1 MSSLAFLLG
10 LILLTMAD
18 QTASHLSSGGPH
30 IADVN
35 ILLPPKMTHPVEYRL
50 QGSDG
55 CFKWSW
61 DHHDILSVLPEYNAT
76 GHCST
81 SARLTSVAPYSGRKE
96 TAVYA
101 TDVNTGV
108 VIRCKVFIDK
118 LSRIQI
124 FHNSVKLDLDGL
136 ATLQVRAFDDE
147 ENVFSSLV
155 GLQFMWQLLSETNV
169 HHLVHVPLKDS
180 PLSDCGGLCGDLDV
194 QIKLE
199 DNGVFSDMYVV
210 KGIEIGH
217 EIVSVHLLEPQFKHM
232 ADKIVLTVAEA
243 MSLEPPSPV
252 LVLVGAAVRYNLKV
266 IRENKAQVVNL
277 PSPHHQWSSSNSSV
291 ANVDSTSGLTNALS
305 LGVTNVIVEDTRVT
319 GHIQVSSLNVVLP
332 DSLSL
337 YMTPL
342 SASGDPVQGTK
353 AIPSMTRWF
362 GVSGHQYLI
371 QMKVFSQGPDAQEIY
386 ITENDDLKLSKT
398 HSDYWQIFPVSDDIA
413 VKHSW
418 QNSVVLKATSW
429 GQGKLTASLTYFSA
443 LDETKEVLKVVQ
455 ELTICDQVKFSLNKT
470 VASPTILLP
479 WVPSIYQE
487 VELKVSGGCA
497 KASTDYKW
505 YSSDMGIVSVSASG
519 VVQAKKP
526 GKATIKVLSIF
537 DSFNYDEV
545 VIEVSVPTSM
555 SMLPNFPVE
564 TVVGSHL
571 QAAVTM
577 KASNGAYFYRCD
589 AFSSIV
595 RWKVGSGPFN
605 IVKGEAADL
614 HMLGSAEFHTSSYGA
629 PCSWAELY
637 ASASGRA
644 TLHAT
649 LPNEYH
655 NSGSSFHGPIVLKAS
670 SLIGAYPPL
679 NVRQAGD
686 GNHYGGYFFD
696 LALTETD
703 NPLVKLDKVYLVP
716 GTCLDIMLL
725 GGPEQWKIGVEFVE
739 TVEILNK
746 EHGHTDDG
754 ASVQRLSETYRSLY
768 RVSCEMLGT
777 YNIVFKRGNL
787 VGEDHPM
794 PAVADVLM
802 SLICSIPT
810 SIVMIAD
817 EPVNHLEVIRT
828 AIQADRSSG
837 RIRVTPITVANNR
850 TIRLAAVGIS
860 SNGEAFGNSSSLHLQ
875 WELNSCD
882 GLAYWDDADN
892 LQRPKYSWEK
902 FLSLQNVSGV
912 CIVRAT
918 AIGFY
923 NTMGHH
929 LESSENALTDAI
941 HLQLVSTLRISPEF
955 HLVVFN
961 PNAKVN
967 LAITGGSCFLKVGVN
982 DSQVVEVIQPPTDLQ
997 CSQLVLSPKGLGTAL
1012 VTVKDIGLA
1021 PPLAASAVV
1030 QVAEIDWIKIVSPEV
1045 ICLMEGNSQTIDIVA
1060 GISDGRTFDSY
1071 QFAYINIQVHV
1082 EDQII
1087 EVLDINSNTGGG
1099 YINVPEFK
1107 IFASHLGI
1115 TTFFVSA
1122 MQQSGHE
1129 IFSQPIMV
1137 EVYAAPEI
1145 HPHDIFLVPG
1155 ASYVLTLKGGPT
1167 LGVNVEYTSMDDEV
1181 ATIDRSSGRL
1191 SASLPGNT
1199 TISATVLKNGETVIC
1214 RAYTT
1219 VKVGVPSSVILNAQ
1233 SELLGVGKEMPLYP
1247 VFSEGDLFSVYEQCQ
1262 DYHWS
1267 GEDEKVLSFYGLEH
1281 LNSEKYGSQLDYA
1294 EKFRFTSH
1302 ISEED
1307 LGFIKVVLGRSA
1319 GRTNV
1324 AVSFSCEFV
1333 SSGSKSWRRIYNAS
1347 VSISV
1352 VPDPPLALGVPI
1364 TWILP
1369 PHYTTSSLLPLSSE
1383 LHGQWDTQSHKGT
1396 IIYSLLRNVPYKN
1409 EVLQKDVISIEGDR
1423 IKTSESNNLACIQAK
1438 DRMTGRIEI
1447 AACVKVAEVA
1457 QIRIS
1462 DDWLPFR
1469 GVNLVLGAELSLPI
1483 VYLDALGN
1491 RFHEAYDIVLFDA
1504 ETDNP
1509 DVVSVNTTLGGSGII
1524 HLKAMR
1530 HGRALVRVSIASM
1543 PLKSDYILISVGAHI
1558 HPQNPVIHIGSHV
1571 NFSIEGLNDQISG
1584 RWLTANESVISVSP
1598 LSGEAEVIGEGST
1611 QVHFEALSM
1620 KLRTTVTVLTDDI
1633 VSVDAP
1639 RETLTNVPFPTKG
1652 YNFSVKISD
1661 KFKAF
1666 GNTKGLQYVCRVD
1679 PPFVGYSNPWID
1691 LDTGNSYCLFFP
1703 YTPEHLVRFK
1713 SKEMKPDIT
1722 VSINASLRGADHVS
1736 GSASALFVG
1745 GFSVLEMGKL
1755 NLTPDSNKT
1764 IITILGNTDVE
1775 IYWHDRDLLLVTPIH
1790 KEGFGI
1796 GGRAKYEVRMLGTK
1810 RFKDTIF
1817 ITLPS
1822 NGQSVEI
1829 YVNSDPGET
1838 PASETTTISYTFWPT
1853 VLGGLA
1859 ILILIVVVFK
1869 YYSDKPDRS
1878 HIPVAPATPS
1888 MAAPITPERGSPAD
1902 VSDLSP
1908 RTPQP
1913 FMDYVRRTIDETPY
1927 YRREPRRRLLCVNSR
1942 RKIFI
1947 GGLARETTT
1956 AQFVKHFGNY
1966 GEIIDSVIMKDRKT
1980 GQPRGFGFVTY
1991 ADPSVVD
1998 TVIEETHVIN
2008 GKQVEIKRTIPRGA
2022 MGSKDFKTKKIFVG
2036 GIPTTVNEDEFSD
2049 FFSQFGEVKEHQIM
2063 RDHSTGRSRGF
2074 GFVTFET
2081 EQAVDNLLDKG
2092 NKLEFAGAQVE
2103 IKKAEP
2109 KKQTTLP
2116 PPPSKRYNDSRPAYG
2131 GGYGDSYGG
2140 FGGGGG
2146 YGGAGAYR
2154 STASAYAGR
2163 GTAYG
2168 GYSGSEF
2175 GGYGVYG
2182 GGGIGAYRGE
2192 PSVGGYAGR
2201 YGGAY
2206 SRGYDLGGGGGY
2218 GGTGGESY
2226 GGYGS
2231 AGGGAGGG
2239 YGSGSGYDAGFGGG
2253 YGGGSG
2259 ASFYGSSRGGYG
2271 GAGSGRYHP
2280 YGR

>member
-1 MSSLAFLLG
+1 MSSFAVLLG
-10 LILLTMAD
+10 LVLLTMAD
-18 QTASHLSSGGPH
+18 PTASHLSSGGPH
-30 IADVN
+30 ITDVN

-61 DHHDILSVLPEYNAT
+61 DHHDILSVLPEYNST
-76 GHCST
+76 SHCST
-81 SARLTSVAPYSGRKE
+81 SARLRSVAPYSGRKE

-124 FHNSVKLDLDGL
+124 FHNSIKLDLDGL
-136 ATLQVRAFDDE
+136 ATLQVRAFDNE

-155 GLQFMWQLLSETNV
+155 GLQFMWQLMPETNV
-169 HHLVHVPLKDS
+169 LLHHLVHVPLKDS

-199 DNGVFSDMYVV
+199 DSGVFSDMYVV

-217 EIVSVHLLEPQFKHM
+217 EIVSVHLLERQFKHM

-243 MSLEPPSPV
+243 MSLDPPSPV
-252 LVLVGAAVRYNLKV
+252 LVLIGAAVHYNLKV
-266 IRENKAQVVNL
+266 IRGNKAQVVSL

-291 ANVDSTSGLTNALS
+291 AHVDSMTGLTNALS

-319 GHIQVSSLNVVLP
+319 GHIQGSSLNVVVP

-353 AIPSMTRWF
+353 AIPSMTRWY

-398 HSDYWQIFPVSDDIA
+398 QSNYWKFFPVSDDIA

-418 QNSVVLKATSW
+418 QNSVVLKATSR

-443 LDETKEVLKVVQ
+443 LNETKEVLKVVQ
-455 ELTICDQVKFSLNKT
+455 EVIICDQVKFSLDKS
-470 VASPTILLP
+470 VASQTILLP
-479 WVPSIYQE
+479 WAPAVYQE
-487 VELKVSGGCA
+487 VELKVTGGCA

-505 YSSDMGIVSVSASG
+505 FSSDMGIVSVSTSG

-545 VIEVSVPTSM
+545 VIEVSVPASM
-555 SMLPNFPVE
+555 SMLHNFPVE
-564 TVVGSHL
+564 TVVGSQL

-577 KASNGAYFYRCD
+577 EASNGAYFYRCD
-589 AFSSIV
+589 AFRSFIK
-595 RWKVGSGPFN
+595 WKVGSGPFI
-605 IVKGEAADL
+605 IVNAKGEASDL
-614 HMLGSAEFHTSSYGA
+614 DMLRNAEFHTSSYGS
-629 PCSWAELY
+629 PCSWADLY

-649 LPNEYH
+649 LSKEYH
-655 NSGSSFHGPIVLKAS
+655 NFESSFHGPIVLKAS
-670 SLIGAYPPL
+670 SLIAAYPPL

-696 LALTETD
+696 LALTESD
-703 NPLVKLDKVYLVP
+703 NPLVKLDKMYLVP
-716 GTCLDIMLL
+716 GTHLDVMLL
-725 GGPEQWKIGVEFVE
+725 GGPEQWKDGVEFVE
-739 TVEILNK
+739 TVEIFNK
-746 EHGHTDDG
+746 EHGHIDDG
-754 ASVQRLSETYRSLY
+754 ASVQRLSETNKSLY

-787 VGEDHPM
+787 VGDDHPL
-794 PAVADVLM
+794 PTVADVLL

-810 SIVMIAD
+810 SIVLIAD
-817 EPVNHLEVIRT
+817 EPVNQLEVIRT

-837 RIRVTPITVANNR
+837 RIHVTPITVANER
-850 TIRLAAVGIS
+850 TIRLAAVGIG
-860 SNGEAFGNSSSLHLQ
+860 SNGEEFANSSSLHLQ
-875 WELNSCD
+875 WELSSCD
-882 GLAYWDDADN
+882 GMAYWDDADD
-892 LQRPKYSWEK
+892 LQRSKYSWER
-902 FLSLQNVSGV
+902 FLSLQNVSGL

-918 AIGFY
+918 VIGFHD
-923 NTMGHH
+923 TMGHH
-929 LESSENALTDAI
+929 NSLPLLESSENVLTDAI
-941 HLQLVSTLRISPEF
+941 RLQLVSTLRISPELQ
-955 HLVVFN
+955 LVVFN

-967 LAITGGSCFLKVGVN
+967 LAITGGSCFLKVIVN

-1012 VTVKDIGLA
+1012 VTVYDIGLA

-1030 QVAEIDWIKIVSPEV
+1030 QVADIDWIKIMSPEV
-1045 ICLMEGNSQTIDIVA
+1045 ISLMEGNSLTIDLMA

-1087 EVLDINSNTGGG
+1087 EVLDVNDISNTGSG
-1099 YINVPEFK
+1099 YVNVPKLK
-1107 IFASHLGI
+1107 IFATHLGI

-1122 MQQSGHE
+1122 LQQSGHE
-1129 IFSQPIMV
+1129 ILSQPIMV
-1137 EVYAAPEI
+1137 EVYAPPEI
-1145 HPHDIFLVPG
+1145 HPHGIFLVPG
-1155 ASYVLTLKGGPT
+1155 AAYVLTLKGGPT
-1167 LGVNVEYTSMDDEV
+1167 IGVNVEYMSMDDEV

-1191 SASLPGNT
+1191 SASSPGNT
-1199 TISATVLKNGETVIC
+1199 TIRATVLKNGDTVIC
-1214 RAYTT
+1214 QAYTS

-1233 SELLGVGKEMPLYP
+1233 SELLGVGHEIPLYP

-1262 DYHWS
+1262 NYQWIV
-1267 GEDEKVLSFYGLEH
+1267 EDGKVLSFYVLEH
-1281 LNSEKYGSQLDYA
+1281 LNGEKYRTQLDHA
-1294 EKFRFTSH
+1294 EKFQFTSH
-1302 ISEED
+1302 MSEEE
-1307 LGFIKVVLGRSA
+1307 LGFIKVVFGRSA
-1319 GRTNV
+1319 GRTNI
-1324 AVSFSCEFV
+1324 AVSFLCEFV
-1333 SSGSKSWRRIYNAS
+1333 SPGSKSWRRIYNAS
-1347 VSISV
+1347 VSILV
-1352 VPDPPLALGVPI
+1352 VPDLPLALGVPI

-1369 PHYTTSSLLPLSSE
+1369 PHYTTTSLLPLTSE
-1383 LHGQWDTQSHKGT
+1383 SHGQWDSQSHKGT
-1396 IIYSLLRNVPYKN
+1396 IIYSLLRNVPDKN
-1409 EVLQKDVISIEGDR
+1409 EVVQKDAISIIGDK

-1469 GVNLVLGAELSLPI
+1469 GINLAVGAEISLPV

-1491 RFHEAYDIVLFDA
+1491 RFYEAYDTVPFDVD
-1504 ETDNP
+1504 TNYP
-1509 DVVSVNTTLGGSGII
+1509 DVVSINTTLGGSGTI

-1530 HGRALVRVSIASM
+1530 HGRALVRISIASI

-1584 RWLTANESVISVSP
+1584 QWFTANGSVISVSP
-1598 LSGEAEVIGEGST
+1598 LSGVAEVIGEGTT
-1611 QVHFEALSM
+1611 QVYFEASSV
-1620 KLRTTVTVLTDDI
+1620 KLRTTVTVPTEDI

-1652 YNFSVKISD
+1652 YNFSVKISTSHSD

-1666 GNTKGLQYVCRVD
+1666 GNTKTLQYVCRVD
-1679 PPFVGYSNPWID
+1679 PPFVGYSKPWLD

-1713 SKEMKPDIT
+1713 SKDMKPDIS

-1745 GFSVLEMGKL
+1745 GFSVMEMDRDSIQL

-1764 IITILGNTDVE
+1764 ITILGNTDVE
-1775 IYWHDRDLLLVTPIH
+1775 IYWRDRDLLLITPIH

-1796 GGRAKYEVRMLGTK
+1796 GGRAKYEVKMLGNK

-1817 ITLPS
+1817 ITLPA

-1829 YVNSDPGET
+1829 DVNGEPGEKA
-1838 PASETTTISYTFWPT
+1838 ASESTINYTLWAT
-1853 VLGGLA
+1853 VLGCLA
-1859 ILILIVVVFK
+1859 LILIVVVSIN
-1869 YYSDKPDRS
+1869 YLDRPDRS
-1878 HIPVAPATPS
+1878 QASAAPATPS
-1888 MAAPITPERGSPAD
+1888 TAAPVTPERSYPAV
-1902 VSDLSP
+1902 VSELSP

-1913 FMDYVRRTIDETPY
+1913 FIDYVRRTIDETPY
-1927 YRREPRRRLLCVNSR
+1927 YKREPRRRVNP
-1942 RKIFI
+1942 
-1947 GGLARETTT
+1947 
-1956 AQFVKHFGNY
+1956 QN
-1966 GEIIDSVIMKDRKT
+1966 
-1980 GQPRGFGFVTY
+1980 
-1991 ADPSVVD
+1991 
-1998 TVIEETHVIN
+1998 
-2008 GKQVEIKRTIPRGA
+2008 
-2022 MGSKDFKTKKIFVG
+2022 
-2036 GIPTTVNEDEFSD
+2036 
-2049 FFSQFGEVKEHQIM
+2049 
-2063 RDHSTGRSRGF
+2063 
-2074 GFVTFET
+2074 TF
-2081 EQAVDNLLDKG
+2081 
-2092 NKLEFAGAQVE
+2092 
-2103 IKKAEP
+2103 
-2109 KKQTTLP
+2109 
-2116 PPPSKRYNDSRPAYG
+2116 
-2131 GGYGDSYGG
+2131 
-2140 FGGGGG
+2140 
-2146 YGGAGAYR
+2146 
-2154 STASAYAGR
+2154 
-2163 GTAYG
+2163 
-2168 GYSGSEF
+2168 
-2175 GGYGVYG
+2175 
-2182 GGGIGAYRGE
+2182 
-2192 PSVGGYAGR
+2192 
-2201 YGGAY
+2201 
-2206 SRGYDLGGGGGY
+2206 
-2218 GGTGGESY
+2218 
-2226 GGYGS
+2226 
-2231 AGGGAGGG
+2231 
-2239 YGSGSGYDAGFGGG
+2239 
-2253 YGGGSG
+2253 
-2259 ASFYGSSRGGYG
+2259 
-2271 GAGSGRYHP
+2271 
-2280 YGR
+2280 

>member
-1 MSSLAFLLG
+1 MSPSFAFLLG
-10 LILLTMAD
+10 LVLLTMAD

-61 DHHDILSVLPEYNAT
+61 DHHDILSVLPEYNST
-76 GHCST
+76 SHCST
-81 SARLTSVAPYSGRKE
+81 SAQLRSVASYSGRKE

-101 TDVNTGV
+101 TDINTGV

-155 GLQFMWQLLSETNV
+155 GLQFMWQLETNEPL

-199 DNGVFSDMYVV
+199 DSGVFSDMYVV

-217 EIVSVHLLEPQFKHM
+217 EIVSVHLLEPQFKYM
-232 ADKIVLTVAEA
+232 ADTIVLTVAEA

-252 LVLVGAAVRYNLKV
+252 LVLVGAAVCYNLKV
-266 IRENKAQVVNL
+266 IRGNKAQVVTL

-291 ANVDSTSGLTNALS
+291 AHVDSLTGLTNALS

-337 YMTPL
+337 YLTPL

-353 AIPSMTRWF
+353 AIPSMTRWY

-398 HSDYWQIFPVSDDIA
+398 QSDYWQIFPVSDDIA

-418 QNSVVLKATSW
+418 QNSVVLKATSR

-443 LDETKEVLKVVQ
+443 LNETKEVLKVVQ
-455 ELTICDQVKFSLNKT
+455 EVTICDQVKFSLDKS
-470 VASPTILLP
+470 VATILLP
-479 WVPSIYQE
+479 WVPAVYQE

-505 YSSDMGIVSVSASG
+505 FSSDMGIVSVSASG

-545 VIEVSVPTSM
+545 VIEVSVPASM
-555 SMLPNFPVE
+555 SMLLNFPVE

-589 AFSSIV
+589 AFSSFIK
-595 RWKVGSGPFN
+595 WKVESGPFI
-605 IVKGEAADL
+605 IVKGEASDS
-614 HMLGSAEFHTSSYGA
+614 HMLGNAEFHTSTYGS
-629 PCSWAELY
+629 PCSWADLY

-644 TLHAT
+644 TLHAA

-655 NSGSSFHGPIVLKAS
+655 NYESSFHGPTVLKAS
-670 SLIGAYPPL
+670 SLIAAYPPL
-679 NVRQAGD
+679 SVRQAGD

-696 LALTETD
+696 LTLTETD
-703 NPLVKLDKVYLVP
+703 NPLVKLDKMYLVP
-716 GTCLDIMLL
+716 GTHLDVMLL
-725 GGPEQWKIGVEFVE
+725 GGPEQWKNGVEFVE
-739 TVEILNK
+739 TRDILNK
-746 EHGHTDDG
+746 EHGHIDDG

-777 YNIVFKRGNL
+777 YSIVFKRGNL
-787 VGEDHPM
+787 VGDDHPV
-794 PAVADVLM
+794 PAVADVSL

-810 SIVMIAD
+810 SIALIAD
-817 EPVNHLEVIRT
+817 EPVNQLEVIRT
-828 AIQADRSSG
+828 AIQADRSSE
-837 RIRVTPITVANNR
+837 RIRVTPITVANER
-850 TIRLAAVGIS
+850 TIRLAAVGITS
-860 SNGEAFGNSSSLHLQ
+860 SGEAFANSSSLHLQ
-875 WELNSCD
+875 WELSNCD
-882 GLAYWDDADN
+882 GMAYWDDADN
-892 LQRPKYSWEK
+892 LQRSKYSWEN
-902 FLSLQNVSGV
+902 FLSLQNVSGL

-918 AIGFY
+918 VIAFH
-923 NTMGHH
+923 NTMVQHNTIPL
-929 LESSENALTDAI
+929 LESSENVLTDAI
-941 HLQLVSTLRISPEF
+941 RLQLVSTLRISPEN

-967 LAITGGSCFLKVGVN
+967 LAISGGSCFLKVVVN

-1012 VTVKDIGLA
+1012 VTVYDIGLA

-1030 QVAEIDWIKIVSPEV
+1030 QVAEIDWIKIMSPEV
-1045 ICLMEGNSQTIDIVA
+1045 ISLMEGSSQTIDIMA

-1071 QFAYINIQVHV
+1071 QFAYISVQVHV

-1087 EVLDINSNTGGG
+1087 GVSDINDISNTDGG
-1099 YINVPEFK
+1099 YINVPKFK

-1122 MQQSGHE
+1122 LQQSGHE
-1129 IFSQPIMV
+1129 ILSQPIMV
-1137 EVYAAPEI
+1137 EVYAAPEV

-1167 LGVNVEYTSMDDEV
+1167 VGVNVEYTSMDDEV
-1181 ATIDRSSGRL
+1181 ATIDGSSGQL
-1191 SASLPGNT
+1191 SARLPGNT
-1199 TISATVLKNGETVIC
+1199 TIRARVLKNGDTVIC
-1214 RAYTT
+1214 QAYTS

-1262 DYHWS
+1262 NYHWS
-1267 GEDEKVLSFYGLEH
+1267 GEDENVLSFYGLEH
-1281 LNSEKYGSQLDYA
+1281 LNSEEYGSQQDYA

-1302 ISEED
+1302 ISEEE

-1319 GRTNV
+1319 GRTNI

-1369 PHYTTSSLLPLSSE
+1369 PRYTTTSLLPLSSE
-1383 LHGQWDTQSHKGT
+1383 SHGQRESQSHKGT
-1396 IIYSLLRNVPYKN
+1396 IIYSLLRNVPDKN
-1409 EVLQKDVISIEGDR
+1409 EVLQKDAISVDGDR
-1423 IKTSESNNLACIQAK
+1423 IKTSESNSLACIQAK

-1469 GVNLVLGAELSLPI
+1469 GINLGLGAELSLPV
-1483 VYLDALGN
+1483 VYLDVLGN
-1491 RFHEAYDIVLFDA
+1491 RFYEAYDTVLFDV

-1509 DVVSVNTTLGGSGII
+1509 DVVSLNTTLAGSGII

-1530 HGRALVRVSIASM
+1530 HGRALVRVSIASI

-1598 LSGEAEVIGEGST
+1598 LSGEAEVIGEGTT
-1611 QVHFEALSM
+1611 QVHFEAPSM

-1633 VSVDAP
+1633 VSVEAP

-1661 KFKAF
+1661 KYKAF
-1666 GNTKGLQYVCRVD
+1666 GNTKGFQYVCRVD
-1679 PPFVGYSNPWID
+1679 PPFVGYSKPWID

-1713 SKEMKPDIT
+1713 SKDMKPDIS

-1745 GFSVLEMGKL
+1745 GFSVMEMGKDSFQL
-1755 NLTPDSNKT
+1755 NLTPDFNKT

-1775 IYWHDRDLLLVTPIH
+1775 MYWRERDLLLITPIH

-1796 GGRAKYEVRMLGTK
+1796 DGRAKYEVKMLGTK

-1817 ITLPS
+1817 ITLPA

-1829 YVNSDPGET
+1829 DVNGDPGEKA
-1838 PASETTTISYTFWPT
+1838 ASETTAINYTLWAT
-1853 VLGGLA
+1853 MLGGLA
-1859 ILILIVVVFK
+1859 LLILIVVVFK
-1869 YYSDKPDRS
+1869 YYSDRPDRS
-1878 HIPVAPATPS
+1878 HIPVAPATPNF
-1888 MAAPITPERGSPAD
+1888 AVPVTPERSSPAV
-1902 VSDLSP
+1902 VSELSP

-1927 YRREPRRRLLCVNSR
+1927 YKREPRRRVNP
-1942 RKIFI
+1942 
-1947 GGLARETTT
+1947 
-1956 AQFVKHFGNY
+1956 QN
-1966 GEIIDSVIMKDRKT
+1966 
-1980 GQPRGFGFVTY
+1980 
-1991 ADPSVVD
+1991 
-1998 TVIEETHVIN
+1998 
-2008 GKQVEIKRTIPRGA
+2008 
-2022 MGSKDFKTKKIFVG
+2022 
-2036 GIPTTVNEDEFSD
+2036 
-2049 FFSQFGEVKEHQIM
+2049 
-2063 RDHSTGRSRGF
+2063 
-2074 GFVTFET
+2074 TF
-2081 EQAVDNLLDKG
+2081 
-2092 NKLEFAGAQVE
+2092 
-2103 IKKAEP
+2103 
-2109 KKQTTLP
+2109 
-2116 PPPSKRYNDSRPAYG
+2116 
-2131 GGYGDSYGG
+2131 
-2140 FGGGGG
+2140 
-2146 YGGAGAYR
+2146 
-2154 STASAYAGR
+2154 
-2163 GTAYG
+2163 
-2168 GYSGSEF
+2168 
-2175 GGYGVYG
+2175 
-2182 GGGIGAYRGE
+2182 
-2192 PSVGGYAGR
+2192 
-2201 YGGAY
+2201 
-2206 SRGYDLGGGGGY
+2206 
-2218 GGTGGESY
+2218 
-2226 GGYGS
+2226 
-2231 AGGGAGGG
+2231 
-2239 YGSGSGYDAGFGGG
+2239 
-2253 YGGGSG
+2253 
-2259 ASFYGSSRGGYG
+2259 
-2271 GAGSGRYHP
+2271 
-2280 YGR
+2280 

>member
-1 MSSLAFLLG
+1 MSSSFVFLLA
-10 LILLTMAD
+10 LLLLTVAE
-18 QTASHLSSGGPH
+18 QSASHLSSGGPH

-61 DHHDILSVLPEYNAT
+61 DHHDILHVLPERNST
-76 GHCST
+76 SLCST
-81 SARLTSVAPYSGRKE
+81 SARLRSVAPYSGRKE

-101 TDVNTGV
+101 TDVYTGV

-136 ATLQVRAFDDE
+136 ATLQVRAFDNE

-155 GLQFMWQLLSETNV
+155 GLQFTWQLISETSV
-169 HHLVHVPLKDS
+169 SHHLVHVPLKDS

-199 DNGVFSDMYVV
+199 DSGVFSDMCVV

-243 MSLEPPSPV
+243 MSLDPPSPV
-252 LVLVGAAVRYNLKV
+252 LVLVGAAVRYNLKI
-266 IRENKAQVVNL
+266 IRQNKAQVVTL

-291 ANVDSTSGLTNALS
+291 AHVDSLMGLTNALS

-319 GHIQVSSLNVVLP
+319 GHIQASSLNVVLP
-332 DSLSL
+332 DSLYL

-342 SASGDPVQGTK
+342 SASGDPVQGTQ

-362 GVSGHQYLI
+362 GVSDHQYLI

-398 HSDYWQIFPVSDDIA
+398 QSDYWQIFPLSDDIA

-418 QNSVVLKATSW
+418 QNSVVLKAISQ
-429 GQGKLTASLTYFSA
+429 GQGRLTASLSFFSA
-443 LDETKEVLKVVQ
+443 LNETKEVLKVVQ
-455 ELTICDQVKFSLNKT
+455 EITICDQVKFSLDTNF
-470 VASPTILLP
+470 ASPIILLP
-479 WVPSIYQE
+479 WAPAVYQE
-487 VELKVSGGCA
+487 LELKVSGGCA
-497 KASTDYKW
+497 KVSTDYKW

-545 VIEVSVPTSM
+545 VVEVSVPASM

-589 AFSSIV
+589 AFSSFIK
-595 RWKVGSGPFN
+595 WKVGSGPF
-605 IVKGEAADL
+605 VFVQREVSDL
-614 HMLGSAEFHTSSYGA
+614 HMLGNTEFHTSSYGS

-649 LPNEYH
+649 LPNKYQNFE
-655 NSGSSFHGPIVLKAS
+655 SPFHGPIVLKAS
-670 SLIGAYPPL
+670 SRIAAYPPL
-679 NVRQAGD
+679 NVHQAGD

-696 LALTETD
+696 LALTKTD
-703 NPLVKLDKVYLVP
+703 SPLVKLDKMYLVP
-716 GTCLDIMLL
+716 GTHLDVMLL
-725 GGPEQWKIGVEFVE
+725 GGPKQWKNGVEFVQ
-739 TVEILNK
+739 TVVILNK
-746 EHGHTDDG
+746 EHGHTDDVG
-754 ASVQRLSETYRSLY
+754 ASVQQLSETYKSLY
-768 RVSCEMLGT
+768 RVSCEKLGT
-777 YNIVFKRGNL
+777 YDIVFKRGNL
-787 VGEDHPM
+787 VGDDHPV
-794 PAVADVLM
+794 PTVADVSLSLM
-802 SLICSIPT
+802 CSIPT
-810 SIVMIAD
+810 SIALIAD
-817 EPVNHLEVIRT
+817 ELLNRLEVIMT

-837 RIRVTPITVANNR
+837 RIRVSPITVANNR

-860 SNGEAFGNSSSLHLQ
+860 SDGEAFANSSSLHLQ
-875 WELNSCD
+875 WELSSCD
-882 GLAYWDDADN
+882 GMAYWDDADN
-892 LQRPKYSWEK
+892 LQRSKYSWENY
-902 FLSLQNVSGV
+902 LSLQDVSGV

-918 AIGFY
+918 IVGCH
-923 NTMGHH
+923 NTMGLHTTKPL
-929 LESSENALTDAI
+929 LESSENVLTDAI
-941 HLQLVSTLRISPEF
+941 QLQLVSTLRISPEF

-967 LAITGGSCFLKVGVN
+967 LTITGGSCFLKVAVN
-982 DSQVVEVIQPPTDLQ
+982 DSQVVEVFQPPTDLQ
-997 CSQLVLSPKGLGTAL
+997 CSQLMLSPKGLGTAL
-1012 VTVKDIGLA
+1012 VRVDDIGLA
-1021 PPLAASAVV
+1021 PPLAALAVV
-1030 QVAEIDWIKIVSPEV
+1030 QVAEIDWIRIISPEV
-1045 ICLMEGNSQTIDIVA
+1045 ICLMEGNSQTIDITA

-1071 QFAYINIQVHV
+1071 QFSYISVRVHV

-1087 EVLDINSNTGGG
+1087 EVLDINDISNTGGA
-1099 YINVPEFK
+1099 YINVPKFK
-1107 IFASHLGI
+1107 IFGSHLGI
-1115 TTFFVSA
+1115 TTFYVSA
-1122 MQQSGHE
+1122 LQQSGHKILSE
-1129 IFSQPIMV
+1129 PIMV

-1155 ASYVLTLKGGPT
+1155 SSYVLKLKGGPT
-1167 LGVNVEYTSMDDEV
+1167 IGVNVEYTSMDDEV
-1181 ATIDRSSGRL
+1181 ARVDRASGRL

-1199 TISATVLKNGETVIC
+1199 TIRATVFKNRDTVIC
-1214 RAYTT
+1214 QAYAS
-1219 VKVGVPSSVILNAQ
+1219 VKVGVPSSVILTAQ

-1247 VFSEGDLFSVYEQCQ
+1247 VFSEGNLFSVYEQCQ
-1262 DYHWS
+1262 NYQWS
-1267 GEDEKVLSFYGLEH
+1267 REDEKVLSFYGLEH

-1302 ISEED
+1302 ISEEE

-1319 GRTNV
+1319 GRTNA
-1324 AVSFSCEFV
+1324 AVSFSCEFI
-1333 SSGSKSWRRIYNAS
+1333 SSNSISWRRNFNAS
-1347 VSISV
+1347 VSILV

-1369 PHYTTSSLLPLSSE
+1369 PHYTTTSLLPLTSYS
-1383 LHGQWDTQSHKGT
+1383 HGQGDGQNHKGT
-1396 IIYSLLRNVPYKN
+1396 IIYSLLRNGPDKN
-1409 EVLQKDVISIEGDR
+1409 EVLQKDVISIDGDR
-1423 IKTSESNNLACIQAK
+1423 IQTSESNNLACIQAK
-1438 DRMTGRIEI
+1438 DQMTGRIEI

-1469 GVNLVLGAELSLPI
+1469 GINLVLGAELSLPI
-1483 VYLDALGN
+1483 TYLEALGN
-1491 RFHEAYDIVLFDA
+1491 PFYEAHDTVLFDV

-1509 DVVSVNTTLGGSGII
+1509 DVVSVNTTLAGSGII

-1530 HGRALVRVSIASM
+1530 HGRALVRVSIASI

-1558 HPQNPVIHIGSHV
+1558 HPQNPVIHIGSQV

-1584 RWLTANESVISVSP
+1584 RWLNGNESVISVSP
-1598 LSGEAEVIGEGST
+1598 LSGEAEVIGVGTT
-1611 QVHFEALSM
+1611 QVRFEASSM

-1639 RETLTNVPFPTKG
+1639 RETLSNVPFPTKG

-1666 GNTKGLQYVCRVD
+1666 GSTKGLQYLCSVD
-1679 PPFVGYSNPWID
+1679 PPFVGYSKPWID

-1722 VSINASLRGADHVS
+1722 VSINASLKGADHVS

-1745 GFSVLEMGKL
+1745 GFSVLEMGKDSVQL

-1775 IYWHDRDLLLVTPIH
+1775 IYWRDRDLLLITPIH

-1796 GGRAKYEVRMLGTK
+1796 AGRAKYEVKMLGTK

-1829 YVNSDPGET
+1829 DVNGDPGEKA
-1838 PASETTTISYTFWPT
+1838 ASESTAISYTHLPT
-1853 VLGGLA
+1853 MLGGLA
-1859 ILILIVVVFK
+1859 LLILIVVVFK
-1869 YYSDKPDRS
+1869 YHSDKPDRS
-1878 HIPVAPATPS
+1878 HIPVAPAAPS
-1888 MAAPITPERGSPAD
+1888 MASPVTPERASPAV
-1902 VSDLSP
+1902 VSELSP

-1927 YRREPRRRLLCVNSR
+1927 YRREPRRRVNP
-1942 RKIFI
+1942 
-1947 GGLARETTT
+1947 
-1956 AQFVKHFGNY
+1956 QN
-1966 GEIIDSVIMKDRKT
+1966 
-1980 GQPRGFGFVTY
+1980 
-1991 ADPSVVD
+1991 
-1998 TVIEETHVIN
+1998 
-2008 GKQVEIKRTIPRGA
+2008 
-2022 MGSKDFKTKKIFVG
+2022 
-2036 GIPTTVNEDEFSD
+2036 
-2049 FFSQFGEVKEHQIM
+2049 
-2063 RDHSTGRSRGF
+2063 
-2074 GFVTFET
+2074 TF
-2081 EQAVDNLLDKG
+2081 
-2092 NKLEFAGAQVE
+2092 
-2103 IKKAEP
+2103 
-2109 KKQTTLP
+2109 
-2116 PPPSKRYNDSRPAYG
+2116 
-2131 GGYGDSYGG
+2131 
-2140 FGGGGG
+2140 
-2146 YGGAGAYR
+2146 
-2154 STASAYAGR
+2154 
-2163 GTAYG
+2163 
-2168 GYSGSEF
+2168 
-2175 GGYGVYG
+2175 
-2182 GGGIGAYRGE
+2182 
-2192 PSVGGYAGR
+2192 
-2201 YGGAY
+2201 
-2206 SRGYDLGGGGGY
+2206 
-2218 GGTGGESY
+2218 
-2226 GGYGS
+2226 
-2231 AGGGAGGG
+2231 
-2239 YGSGSGYDAGFGGG
+2239 
-2253 YGGGSG
+2253 
-2259 ASFYGSSRGGYG
+2259 
-2271 GAGSGRYHP
+2271 
-2280 YGR
+2280 